1 MPPFHR
7 PTVASKYGLSSN
19 VVLVGGTTD
28 SNAAFFAAAGAKP
41 DYGIAVTSL
50 GSTLAMKQ
58 LSRVRA
64 HVLFMFNEI

>member
-1 MPPFHR
+1 M
-7 PTVASKYGLSSN
+7 
-19 VVLVGGTTD
+19 LVGGTTD